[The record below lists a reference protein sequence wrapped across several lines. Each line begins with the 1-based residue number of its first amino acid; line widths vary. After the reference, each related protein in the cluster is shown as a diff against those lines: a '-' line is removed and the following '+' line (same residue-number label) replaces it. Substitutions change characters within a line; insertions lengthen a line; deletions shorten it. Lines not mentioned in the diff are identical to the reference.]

1 MKIVKILG
9 GLGNQMFQYA
19 LYLALKE
26 HFPDEEI
33 KIDTSCFCAYPLHN
47 GYELNK
53 LFHIDAKEA
62 SFIEK
67 AKIAYP
73 YLNYRFWQIAK
84 RILPKRK
91 SMLTEP
97 KNEEFTTSVFTQNDN
112 CYYDG
117 YWQNERY
124 FKNIRNKVLATFCPI
139 TVSEKN
145 IEYGKLLKNKKSVSI
160 HVRRGDYINNTLYGN
175 ICTKD
180 YYLKAIERIKEI
192 KEIDTFCVFSND
204 IMWCKENLSSFLN
217 ECNVIYVDWN
227 HGKNSYQ
234 DIYLMSQCNNNI
246 IANSSFSWW
255 GAWLNQNIDKTV
267 ICPKKWN
274 NIPNSLFEMPDDWI
288 KI

>member
-1 MKIVKILG
+1 M
-9 GLGNQMFQYA
+9 
-19 LYLALKE
+19 
-26 HFPDEEI
+26 
-33 KIDTSCFCAYPLHN
+33 
-47 GYELNK
+47 
-53 LFHIDAKEA
+53 
-62 SFIEK
+62 
-67 AKIAYP
+67 
-73 YLNYRFWQIAK
+73 
-84 RILPKRK
+84 
-91 SMLTEP
+91 
-97 KNEEFTTSVFTQNDN
+97 
-112 CYYDG
+112 
-117 YWQNERY
+117 
-124 FKNIRNKVLATFCPI
+124 
-139 TVSEKN
+139 
-145 IEYGKLLKNKKSVSI
+145 
-160 HVRRGDYINNTLYGN
+160 RRGDYINNTLYGN

-274 NIPNSLFEMPDDWI
+274 NIPNSLFEMPDDWV

>member
-97 KNEEFTTSVFTQNDN
+97 KNEEFTTSVFTQNGN

-117 YWQNERY
+117 YWQNEKY
-124 FKNIRNKVLATFCPI
+124 FVDVKEQLYEIFTPKVIDARNASFAKDLSAC
-139 TVSEKN
+139 N
-145 IEYGKLLKNKKSVSI
+145 SVSL
-160 HVRRGDYINNTLYGN
+160 HVRRGDYTKNPLYGG
-175 ICTKD
+175 ICDGT
-180 YYLKAIERIKEI
+180 YYINAIKKIESY
-192 KEIDTFCVFSND
+192 IDVDVYCVFSND
-204 IMWCKENLSSFLN
+204 IEWCKEILQKIIGNKT
-217 ECNVIYVDWN
+217 IRYVDWN
-227 HGKNSYQ
+227 TETNSYM
-234 DIYLMSQCNNNI
+234 DIYLMSHCRHNI

-255 GAWLNQNIDKTV
+255 GAWLNRSKDQIV
-267 ICPKKWN
+267 ISPKKWN
-274 NIPNSLFEMPDDWI
+274 NIKGSKFEIPEKWQRI
-288 KI
+288 